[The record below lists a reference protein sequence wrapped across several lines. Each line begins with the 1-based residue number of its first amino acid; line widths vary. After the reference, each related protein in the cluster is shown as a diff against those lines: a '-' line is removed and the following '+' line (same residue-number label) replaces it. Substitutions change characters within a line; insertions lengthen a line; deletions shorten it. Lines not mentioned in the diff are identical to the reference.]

1 MGSAFLPSS
10 AGRCRGLPVPPSQL
24 LLSWLAP
31 PRTMQLLQV
40 PVLSVQRG
48 QGGGRRKSRQET
60 WAESLFAHSSHPQES
75 LEAEVG
81 NVCMTHAH
89 KLPWLHTLSVSVSAQ
104 HSSSQLLLDC
114 SSCYQH
120 GEHNLCSSGTWEV
133 QTLFQQETFAEER
146 NIQNQEN
153 QKENLDQRFPGLF
166 KKGRRKTVV
175 RNLGKIIY
183 YSKVKFKFQ
192 HCQEVND
199 CYLELF
205 QSYLYFQSM
214 GSNGL
219 TYQGLLPLKELNV
232 CEIENVKSTGLE
244 DHAFRIAGPL
254 LNPLIVFCPTESEL
268 KQWLYHLE
276 KQIHLNGGS
285 LGLPFLSQND
295 WKQSS
300 MGKEELRWSVQNM
313 PVEEWRGTQ
322 RESLG
327 DVLCVS
333 KVKLQHLPFQEQ
345 HDRLLVLYPSTLVIV
360 SEECN
365 RLYFKGELPLNAV
378 QVHFEE
384 NEKTSFLIEGRLINS
399 IRVICPSYDDY
410 QEWLYCLKTAQF
422 RNADSSLSG
431 SESFSGSKLLHAG
444 PFAGSGRGSL
454 TSDGRTNSWTS
465 GGKVATLTHLSQ
477 NSGSLPDGRSFVL
490 MPENRV
496 LEDPLC
502 PGYSQPLHCLAHT
515 NWSSTGLHTQ
525 ELRRGGSTRK
535 SKGNC
540 GPCSRQPQPRSQD
553 MDRNMCSLIPENPNG
568 ELLSSVYNEPY
579 SAHTSQHHPAAPPSH
594 LDLNNF
600 LQCHG
605 QTDSAQMNGCPA
617 IPVSCHL
624 PLQKNSQP
632 LTSTHWKEVPEA
644 QRYSTPGTSCNFH
657 LGPSD
662 DASYFANVSS
672 LREEHWGTSLQP
684 PEGNTGTYDLPD
696 FSYPHRDPA
705 AYHDYAELQSFQS
718 DFSYDNLWDAEVK
731 EPGTLHTSPA
741 PSQQFYQ
748 A

>member
-1 MGSAFLPSS
+1 MGNITCVPQAPGRLGGSFRRKPSLKKEQNGKKKLPSFFGIEGGQERDT
-10 AGRCRGLPVPPSQL
+10 A
-24 LLSWLAP
+24 
-31 PRTMQLLQV
+31 TDKILQYI
-40 PVLSVQRG
+40 PG
-48 QGGGRRKSRQET
+48 K
-60 WAESLFAHSSHPQES
+60 
-75 LEAEVG
+75 
-81 NVCMTHAH
+81 
-89 KLPWLHTLSVSVSAQ
+89 
-104 HSSSQLLLDC
+104 
-114 SSCYQH
+114 
-120 GEHNLCSSGTWEV
+120 
-133 QTLFQQETFAEER
+133 

-153 QKENLDQRFPGLF
+153 QKENLDQRLSSLF

-175 RNLGKIIY
+175 RNLGKMIY

-199 CYLELF
+199 CFLELF
-205 QSYLYFQSM
+205 QSYLYFQSV

-232 CEIENVKSTGLE
+232 CEIENGKSTGQE

-276 KQIHLNGGS
+276 KQIQLNGGS
-285 LGLPFLSQND
+285 LSLPFLSQND

-313 PVEEWRGTQ
+313 PVQDWRGTQ

-360 SEECN
+360 SEERNSLC
-365 RLYFKGELPLNAV
+365 FKGELPLNAI
-378 QVHFEE
+378 QVLFEE

-399 IRVICPSYDDY
+399 IRVICRSYDDY

-431 SESFSGSKLLHAG
+431 SESFSGSKLPHPG
-444 PFAGSGRGSL
+444 QFAGSGRGSL
-454 TSDGRTNSWTS
+454 TSDGRTNSWAS
-465 GGKVATLTHLSQ
+465 GGRVATLTHLSQ
-477 NSGSLPDGRSFVL
+477 NSGSLPDGQSFVL
-490 MPENRV
+490 MPESRV

-502 PGYSQPLHCLAHT
+502 PGYSQPLHCLAQAS
-515 NWSSTGLHTQ
+515 WPSTGLPAQ
-525 ELRRGGSTRK
+525 DLRRGGSARK
-535 SKGNC
+535 SKGKC
-540 GPCSRQPQPRSQD
+540 GPCGQQLPSQD
-553 MDRNMCSLIPENPNG
+553 TERTICSLIPENPNG

-579 SAHTSQHHPAAPPSH
+579 SAHGSQRHRAAPPPH
-594 LDLNNF
+594 LDLSNF

-605 QTDSAQMNGCPA
+605 QTGSAQANGCA
-617 IPVSCHL
+617 AVPVAQHL
-624 PLQKNSQP
+624 SLQKRSCQP
-632 LTSTHWKEVPEA
+632 LPSSHCREGSAAPS
-644 QRYSTPGTSCNFH
+644 YSTASPSCRLQLRPPADASYLEDVSSLQEEH
-657 LGPSD
+657 LGPS
-662 DASYFANVSS
+662 
-672 LREEHWGTSLQP
+672 LQLP
-684 PEGNTGTYDLPD
+684 DENFGTYDLPEA
-696 FSYPHRDPA
+696 SCPHRDSA

-718 DFSYDNLWDAEVK
+718 DFSYDNLWEAEAK
-731 EPGTLHTSPA
+731 EPGTPHASPA
-741 PSQQFYQ
+741 PGQQFYQ